1 MQKVSEMI
9 GEDLIIEDLA
19 ATSKL
24 DVLREF
30 SRLLF
35 DTGRVTDREGLTKVL
50 VARETLGSTGI
61 GDGVAIPH
69 GKLDTIGDLILAF
82 GRSKAGVD
90 FDSLDGQPAHLFFL
104 LLAPENAPGD
114 HLKAL
119 ARVSRLMKNR
129 ELREALMNAAGASE
143 IRQVIADREE

>member
-1 MQKVSEMI
+1 MM
-9 GEDLIIEDLA
+9 GEDLIIEDMQA
-19 ATSKL
+19 ETKL

-30 SRLLF
+30 SRLLH
-35 DTGRVTDREGLTKVL
+35 DAGKVNDREGLTKVL

-69 GKLDTIGDLILAF
+69 GKLGNINELVLAF
-82 GRSKAGVD
+82 GRSRKGVD
-90 FDSLDGQPAHLFFL
+90 FDSLDGEPAHLFFL
-104 LLAPENAPGD
+104 LLAPEDAPGD

-129 ELREALMNAAGASE
+129 ELRETLMGAGSAGE
-143 IRQVIADREE
+143 IRQAIADSEE

>member
-1 MQKVSEMI
+1 MI
-9 GEDLIIEDLA
+9 GDDLIIEDLA

-30 SRLLF
+30 SRLLH
-35 DTGRVTDREGLTKVL
+35 DAGKVDDKEGLTKVL

-69 GKLDTIGDLILAF
+69 GKLGSINDLVLAF
-82 GRSKAGVD
+82 GRSRKGVD
-90 FDSLDGQPAHLFFL
+90 FDSLDGQPAYLFFL

-129 ELREALMNAAGASE
+129 ELRETLMAAGSAGE
-143 IRQVIADREE
+143 IRQAIADREE